1 MVYFLIPFQLG
12 YPQAFNSRSWLMT
25 SINTRSINSC
35 TFVKDTYISMW
46 SLVYYKKTNTLAV
59 CILNILERAMSK
71 FGNVEEYSI

>member
-46 SLVYYKKTNTLAV
+46 SLVYYKKNKYIGSLYFKY
-59 CILNILERAMSK
+59 IRKSNE
-71 FGNVEEYSI
+71 